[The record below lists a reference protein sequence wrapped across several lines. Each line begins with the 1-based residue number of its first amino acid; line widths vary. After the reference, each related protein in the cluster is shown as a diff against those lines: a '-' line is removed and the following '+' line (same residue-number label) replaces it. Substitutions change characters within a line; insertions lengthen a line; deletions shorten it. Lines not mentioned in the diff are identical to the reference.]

1 MGVPNRARQEAE
13 GWRTGALVI
22 FNIFVI
28 KLIMFLIRHIIH
40 DTALG
45 RAFLFVKPIAF
56 DSTRYDKHKAF

>member
-40 DTALG
+40 DTAIG

-56 DSTRYDKHKAF
+56 